1 MRLGVVV
8 NKRPIQQHFVVTF
21 FGGGVELGVRGR
33 TVGSRKYWN
42 FIFATVAP
50 KETNFKERIF
60 LTKFAIRQNKV
71 ER

>member
-1 MRLGVVV
+1 MSQMNAIIR
-8 NKRPIQQHFVVTF
+8 
-21 FGGGVELGVRGR
+21 GGVELGVRGR